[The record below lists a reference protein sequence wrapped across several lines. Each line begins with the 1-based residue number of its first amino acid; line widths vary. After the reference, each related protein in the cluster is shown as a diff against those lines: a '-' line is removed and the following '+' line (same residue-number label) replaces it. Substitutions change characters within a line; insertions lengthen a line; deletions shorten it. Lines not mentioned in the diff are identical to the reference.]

1 MRLAQTVGD
10 GRLEGGKVSV
20 VLGIQALLFDEFPQ
34 PFNQVE
40 IRRVGRQKTELDLQA
55 GRGGEYH
62 GAFLIAGIVQHQ
74 RDRHAEVEVSQLMQ
88 QLADTL
94 GGDVGVIG
102 HRNEFV
108 RDRIQGAQDIEALAS
123 GRRLDEHPHQ
133 RPEKAQKGRQDEMGR
148 IDKEDGV
155 LPGLRFR

>member
-1 MRLAQTVGD
+1 MAVL
-10 GRLEGGKVSV
+10 KVAKSAK

-34 PFNQVE
+34 PFQQVE
-40 IRRVGRQKTELDLQA
+40 IGRVGWQKTEFDLQA
-55 GRGGEYH
+55 GRGGELP
-62 GAFLIAGIVQHQ
+62 GSLSVAGIVQHQ
-74 RDRHAEVEVSQLMQ
+74 RDRHAEVKISQLIQ

-102 HRNEFV
+102 DRNQFV
-108 RDRIQGAQDIEALAS
+108 RDRIRDGQDVEALAS

-133 RPEKAQKGRQDEMGR
+133 RREKPRKGARTKWAASTRNDA
-148 IDKEDGV
+148 

>member
-1 MRLAQTVGD
+1 MAVLKV
-10 GRLEGGKVSV
+10 EVSV

-102 HRNEFV
+102 HRNEFGV
-108 RDRIQGAQDIEALAS
+108 TIGIRAGRGCIMKMDMWTSKLRPSWQQALWRVVWLLRCS
-123 GRRLDEHPHQ
+123 GIH
-133 RPEKAQKGRQDEMGR
+133 
-148 IDKEDGV
+148 
-155 LPGLRFR
+155 